1 MYVYI
6 CIYIFYTF
14 TFLKFFK
21 FNFAFLRVDILSL
34 SKVLSFTIDIQ
45 FNKTLFTNFELLI
58 IKQLLKNF
66 LNIQIIT

>member
-1 MYVYI
+1 ML
-6 CIYIFYTF
+6 YIFYTF
-14 TFLKFFK
+14 TFFKFFK

-34 SKVLSFTIDIQ
+34 SEVLSFTIDIQ
-45 FNKTLFTNFELLI
+45 FSKTLFTNFELLI